1 MKIQPLHDRIVVRRV
16 EEQEQEIGG
25 IIIPDT
31 AREKPQQARVIAV
44 GPGRVNDN
52 GQRRPLDLK
61 VDDLVLIG
69 KYAGTE
75 ITIEGDDY
83 LILREDE
90 VLGVLEGV
98 AEPVTA

>member
-1 MKIQPLHDRIVVRRV
+1 MNIQPLHDHIVVQRV
-16 EEQEQEIGG
+16 EDEEQQIGG

-31 AREKPQQARVIAV
+31 AREKPQQARVVAI
-44 GPGRVNDN
+44 GPGKLSDE
-52 GQRRPLDLK
+52 GQRRPLDVK

-75 ITIEGDDY
+75 IKIRGGEY